1 MMSLALGKFQTE
13 GGVAQKPLW
22 VSEKYRECPFVWYEN
37 IRSAVFGFV
46 KKHAC
51 DRRIQDIIPLD
62 ILPPNKMRSLKLSD
76 KVPSFD
82 RMILA
87 RTQH

>member
-13 GGVAQKPLW
+13 GGVAQQPLL
-22 VSEKYRECPFVWYEN
+22 VSEKYRECPFVWPEQN
-37 IRSAVFGFV
+37 ALTKTVGQS
-46 KKHAC
+46 
-51 DRRIQDIIPLD
+51 
-62 ILPPNKMRSLKLSD
+62 
-76 KVPSFD
+76 PSFD